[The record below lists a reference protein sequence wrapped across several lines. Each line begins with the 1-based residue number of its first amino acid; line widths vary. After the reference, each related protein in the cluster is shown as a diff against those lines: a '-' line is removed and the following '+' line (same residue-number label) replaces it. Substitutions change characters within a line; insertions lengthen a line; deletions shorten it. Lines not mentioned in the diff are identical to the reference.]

1 LGDEVIRKI
10 SVFVAGFLFGFLI
23 DLIPRL
29 TELSLNVYLCR
40 EACPAWFRG
49 ASMIAY
55 LAMPIFWGVFAIWAF
70 GRPASNVGRKP
81 KVIVLAASLLLIF
94 AITWTAYAYH
104 QQII

>member
-10 SVFVAGFLFGFLI
+10 SVFIAGFLFGFLI

-55 LAMPIFWGVFAIWAF
+55 LAIPIFWGVFALWTF
-70 GRPASNVGRKP
+70 GREGISVGKTP
-81 KVIVLAASLLLIF
+81 KAIAFAASLLLICT
-94 AITWTAYAYH
+94 ITWMAYAYH
-104 QQII
+104 NQII